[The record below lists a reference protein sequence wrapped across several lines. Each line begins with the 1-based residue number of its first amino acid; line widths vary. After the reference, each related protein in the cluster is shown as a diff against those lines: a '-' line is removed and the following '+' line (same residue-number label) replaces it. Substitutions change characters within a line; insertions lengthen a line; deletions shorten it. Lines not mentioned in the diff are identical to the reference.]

1 MCCDSHSDLTKP
13 NKVAALIIRQDTE
26 ALRSPG
32 LAHSHISESGSHSF
46 LTFQTASRVL
56 LPQASISW
64 PPPRRL
70 QPELGE
76 AVLVLPQNH
85 TIPLSPGLPHCAVI
99 IHFILCSPTGLLL
112 KAAELDCEEFRPKAG
127 FLGLSPSAA
136 TQQCGSIQ
144 DGQGGNTA
152 EACLCLCHSIPRV
165 ESVRHNTCYTLRSLI
180 VFKC

>member
-76 AVLVLPQNH
+76 AVLVFPQNH
-85 TIPLSPGLPHCAVI
+85 TIDHVVKIHHFAKETDTGKLNVSPKV
-99 IHFILCSPTGLLL
+99 
-112 KAAELDCEEFRPKAG
+112 
-127 FLGLSPSAA
+127 
-136 TQQCGSIQ
+136 
-144 DGQGGNTA
+144 
-152 EACLCLCHSIPRV
+152 SIP
-165 ESVRHNTCYTLRSLI
+165 TLPLAKTQVSFPVPKFGTFYSLLQHAMSEFGSDQI
-180 VFKC
+180 IEY